1 MSRSVTL
8 KVKNPFKTK
17 SPDKE
22 AKGPKQP
29 DSVKDGADAT
39 GTSPVGH
46 GDSVTLPGD
55 TLLISPKEKK
65 KKRMLSFRLKR
76 KKSKKKDD
84 TGGEEFLFSDELDS
98 FSSNMSY
105 DQMSV
110 STMSSLQTESD
121 WDPHSDSNSMISFN
135 MSQPGSPTSPSKHFK
150 NSEEKKGVLERLSH
164 FFSPK
169 KRKSKG
175 SHTSDPAVNASCPE
189 SPASPLSPHLAPL
202 AQEDGFKTPTPS
214 RKNERP
220 TETDLAGMEHGDTFS
235 QTSSPSVSSG
245 ASSLTAEGDVYFAGS
260 FSSGRSSVREV
271 SVCRVSPTGS
281 ERNSGNVTPTTLD
294 FASTTFPCADS
305 SSEVGFAESVVE
317 EVSKRLQ
324 MNLEEMTV
332 KKADGLSVTPTSLP
346 IPETKDAA
354 PKSPNLKSI
363 SLGTHKTSV
372 IFGEKSHTMTLKGIT
387 LGSQSSTSQL
397 IPTQQEGP
405 RDAESDN
412 SAKSPS
418 LEKDQVPVSPAQLYK
433 AILVEIY
440 LEEEERREE
449 EMNQGGRT
457 TEGEE
462 SFIPLSPPV
471 LAIPVTVFP
480 EDELVTQGDTNSPT
494 PSPSQTL
501 LPISSL
507 PEVSMSSTG
516 DLQATLRQPDE
527 PDPGIDSN
535 KHPFQEKQRWKGACV
550 TRKTVNLPSK
560 PKDVAHEAPVCL
572 KLVNE
577 QVGEDSG
584 TDSASKAKLS
594 EHLQN
599 NNEESR
605 QADVTSFTATD
616 ESADSN
622 TPGHLVQEK
631 TVSEAS
637 DFEDT
642 SATPD
647 MHRVKSHTV
656 GSKIRGNGAKQ
667 ATTSKPGVKV
677 AVESRRATGSETR
690 PLATAV
696 GGKAKNVTTK
706 AKGSTEDIKVATSND
721 IPPLKQQSEGK
732 TGSVITPLK
741 DKSTSGIPKSK
752 IPQRQ
757 ILDNNTTSVSTE
769 KTLISGGTTSTSK
782 LQETVRTANESLK
795 SVVSTTKSVQKPIS
809 EEAKR
814 AKAKSADRENVVEGQ
829 AKNDI
834 DIELTDSVNL
844 VNGLEEYQEENTK
857 IEQPLDGEDLNSKK
871 KDKHTSLISKSRL
884 PVSSPTRKWNNDV
897 SKMSETNK
905 KSTSPQADSDKSKQA
920 QKCLEQQE
928 LGHVERRA
936 SKTPPPSGSPKK
948 GIPSLKPIRHISK
961 ISPNNDNNDTPVVNN
976 QDKEDSKLVEQH
988 LKTPFNSSVPS
999 SPSKLPT
1006 KSQSAHIGKLRHH
1019 QNSPKDNLSSMCTS
1033 KDDNVR
1039 LKCNTET
1046 FAKLAPSTV
1055 AGCSKDCTTDGEEVL
1070 SETIACKSYTSET
1083 KEKVT
1088 AVQGFEEALSSP
1100 KRNISKTII
1109 LNNENKIVKIK
1120 LENKGKPVKEE
1131 AHSTKTSRQVEE
1143 HDVLQ
1148 QLTSESSENVAHFES
1163 DRSAPQ
1169 TPQMSSEN
1177 VKDNC
1182 LSETAQLTNS
1192 TELGSIREKGDLEPQ
1207 SVKSAFGDI
1216 IQRDIVIHSHQD
1228 GVSVD
1233 GSVTLTSKENANV
1246 CPVES
1251 ASKGHTSEIQE
1262 EILTTPSISLD
1273 KINNNM
1279 QDCELFEKQVT
1290 DKVPQ
1295 KNMSPPAHTICG
1307 TKTVAG
1313 EEKSKEEVG
1322 KKSATTIDTDTE
1334 ALSEAPK
1341 NVEYQLDKEPLLQAQ
1356 KSEREAK
1363 ESKSNEKLNESSVM
1377 GSDCIV
1383 ALTTGNEAETPHE
1396 STNVTSDQEY
1406 LLPASETKTVNTL
1419 KKKQI
1424 EALTTGKMNNVRQH
1438 TTKMA
1443 DSKENTENSVKD
1455 KVTCVAGELLQQM
1468 KVTGKEQLE
1477 PKLPLTK
1484 DKGARSKN
1492 QDKHGHVEK
1501 ACQSETKT
1509 TKLTKEESGTTNTLM
1524 KSSQTKSTIGTTIF
1538 EVSNQEDKKPVGKID
1553 EGSKKTDEN
1562 ADQATESITELPQES
1577 PNGDTDAT
1585 QGIKER
1591 QIKSLEEDTLEKT
1604 EYVTADGPE
1613 VTAQD
1618 TKKSTLSTSKT
1629 ESVQSDIKENKQWLK
1644 VEICNQENE
1653 KMMNAK
1659 QNIEQKDGDK
1669 KKQLDCLSDKNEKT
1683 TKEKKTKLT
1692 LDVENNRAAKDLSGS
1707 KQLSKTALCS
1717 ASPVPTSLK
1726 TSTLPQSLPLK
1737 KVSPSSWLDVEHH
1750 GKQKKNRRR
1759 PDASASVDESFKPD
1773 EFEHFI
1779 KSIKAGG
1786 IPFSLPPKK
1795 HSRMKSPS
1803 PPFAMPAIREDHF
1816 EKTLDPEHFQF
1827 GLKKKGK
1834 GLKDISPAMMLQQK
1848 AAKREGRAVE
1858 KTHGPID
1865 STSSQKEEVESLNEI
1880 KDQVQQGEKIDQNNG
1895 ELPEKPKSRL
1905 QRISML
1911 SNLLRSPYTSKRNK
1925 EEVASDLNNTFSSK
1939 QQQNLHLLGKQETVD
1954 STFPE
1959 VESDKMGVTG
1969 RGASAAVGGG
1979 NGAAIESTPS
1989 PSPAPLTPVP
1999 QIKLLD
2005 DGEKNPTDEGEK
2017 EFGQKFTKMP
2027 QTTQNSDRHG
2037 AMDQTQAI
2045 MLPPP
2050 SKNIPETPRRK
2061 KSKTPVVRGFHKRP
2075 GKLFIHE
2082 HEEFGGNMY
2091 ELCCDVEDATGM
2103 KLSTVISVQVIRGC
2117 WLLYENKGFQGRV
2130 IALEEGQTD
2139 QIVNMWAEDGAPM
2152 TMDEKGHRVS
2162 TTPMVI
2168 GSIRLA
2174 VKDYSLPRID
2184 LFTEVNG
2191 LGRMS
2196 PYCDDTVEI
2205 GSYRLP
2211 QATGSIK
2218 VHSGVWL
2225 VYSDPGFG
2233 GFVGVL
2239 EVGEFP
2245 RPESWGFLQPFVG
2258 SVRPLR
2264 IGAIKVEHPK
2274 EVKALVFEKP
2284 NFEGECLEVDG
2295 DLYNLSEEVGKEEP
2309 GTPHKTKKT
2318 TSTVGSLKIL
2328 GGLWVGYQEADFEG
2342 QQYILEEGEYPHCRD
2357 WGGAEDGLLS
2367 LRPICTDFLSP
2378 HIKLFSEPNF
2388 NALGL
2393 SVDLM
2398 GPVVNIEE
2406 IGHGTKTQSINVLSG
2421 AWVAFENPGFSGE
2434 LYILERGL
2442 YTNPE
2447 DWGAQTFKISSI
2459 QPFFND
2465 SLMNSK
2471 FKVKLF
2477 TEPNFQGKLVVLEDS
2492 VTALGEDFVTRSCKV
2507 LAGSWIA
2514 YEGGNFTDNMYLLEE
2529 GEYPDTEFMG
2539 FPSSD
2544 VRVRSMQTTG
2554 RELSLPSILLFSKVG
2569 CRGRRLVLT
2578 KGAVNMHQAG
2588 LGAHIRS
2595 LVVEGGK
2602 WLLYE
2607 GSNYRGRQ
2615 VVLQSGQVVDWCMFS
2630 GWKGVGSLRPLMQ
2643 KQICIRLRNKE
2654 TGCVMSLTGALED
2667 IQLMRVHAVE
2677 DTGGV
2682 EQLWLYRDGQ
2692 LTCKL
2697 AEDCCLET
2705 ASNVVMAGSRLC
2717 VSPERGKDNQLWNI
2731 TSDGLICCHFHP
2743 DLVLE
2748 VKGGLQYDKNQVIL
2762 NTFDEGKPNQRWTPE
2777 IL

>member
-22 AKGPKQP
+22 AKVPKQS
-29 DSVKDGADAT
+29 DSVNDGADAT
-39 GTSPVGH
+39 GTSPAGH

-65 KKRMLSFRLKR
+65 KRRMLSFRLKR

-84 TGGEEFLFSDELDS
+84 TGGEELLFSDELNS
-98 FSSNMSY
+98 FSSDMSY

-121 WDPHSDSNSMISFN
+121 WDPYSDSNSMISFN
-135 MSQPGSPTSPSKHFK
+135 MSQSGSPTSPSKHFK

-175 SHTSDPAVNASCPE
+175 SQTSDPAVNASCPE
-189 SPASPLSPHLAPL
+189 SPTSPFSPHLAPL
-202 AQEDGFKTPTPS
+202 AQEDGLKTPTPS

-245 ASSLTAEGDVYFAGS
+245 ASSLTAEGDVSFVGS
-260 FSSGRSSVREV
+260 FSSGQSSVREV
-271 SVCRVSPTGS
+271 FMCRVSPTGS

-294 FASTTFPCADS
+294 FASTPFPCADS
-305 SSEVGFAESVVE
+305 SSEVGFADSVVE

-324 MNLEEMTV
+324 MNLEELTV
-332 KKADGLSVTPTSLP
+332 KKADGLSVTLTSLP
-346 IPETKDAA
+346 TLETKDAA

-363 SLGTHKTSV
+363 SLGTNKTSV
-372 IFGEKSHTMTLKGIT
+372 IFGEKGPSMTLKGIT

-418 LEKDQVPVSPAQLYK
+418 LEKDQIPISPAQLYK

-440 LEEEERREE
+440 LEEGERKEKE

-462 SFIPLSPPV
+462 IFIPLSPPV

-480 EDELVTQGDTNSPT
+480 EDESVTEEDTNSPT

-507 PEVSMSSTG
+507 PEVSMSTTR
-516 DLQATLRQPDE
+516 DLQATLRPPDE

-535 KHPFQEKQRWKGACV
+535 KHPFQGKQRSKGACF

-560 PKDVAHEAPVCL
+560 PKDVAHEAPVSL
-572 KLVNE
+572 KLNLVVNE
-577 QVGEDSG
+577 HVGEDSG
-584 TDSASKAKLS
+584 TDSATKAKLS

-616 ESADSN
+616 ESLDSN
-622 TPGHLVQEK
+622 TPGHLVQEE

-637 DFEDT
+637 DLDDR
-642 SATPD
+642 PD

-677 AVESRRATGSETR
+677 AVESLRATGSETR

-706 AKGSTEDIKVATSND
+706 AKGSTEDINVAASND
-721 IPPLKQQSEGK
+721 IPPLKQQSNGK

-757 ILDNNTTSVSTE
+757 ISDNNTTSVSTE
-769 KTLISGGTTSTSK
+769 KTLISGGTTSASK
-782 LQETVRTANESLK
+782 LQEIVRTANELLK
-795 SVVSTTKSVQKPIS
+795 SVNSTTKSVQKPIS

-814 AKAKSADRENVVEGQ
+814 ANAKSADRENVVEGQ

-834 DIELTDSVNL
+834 DIELMDSVNL

-857 IEQPLDGEDLNSKK
+857 IEQLLDGEDLNSKK
-871 KDKHTSLISKSRL
+871 KDTHTSLISKSRL
-884 PVSSPTRKWNNDV
+884 PVSSPTRKWNNDI
-897 SKMSETNK
+897 SKMTETNK
-905 KSTSPQADSDKSKQA
+905 KFTSPQADSDKSKRA

-928 LGHVERRA
+928 LGHEERRA

-961 ISPNNDNNDTPVVNN
+961 TPVVTN

-988 LKTPFNSSVPS
+988 LKTPFISSVPL

-1006 KSQSAHIGKLRHH
+1006 RSQSAHIGKLRHH

-1033 KDDNVR
+1033 KDPNVR
-1039 LKCNTET
+1039 LKCYTET
-1046 FAKLAPSTV
+1046 FVKPAPSTV
-1055 AGCSKDCTTDGEEVL
+1055 AGCSKDCTTDGEEVP

-1083 KEKVT
+1083 KKKVT
-1088 AVQGFEEALSSP
+1088 AAQGFEEALSSP
-1100 KRNISKTII
+1100 KRNISKTIV
-1109 LNNENKIVKIK
+1109 LNNENTIVKIK

-1131 AHSTKTSRQVEE
+1131 AHSTKTNRQVEE

-1148 QLTSESSENVAHFES
+1148 QLMSESSENVAHFES

-1207 SVKSAFGDI
+1207 PVKSAFDDI

-1228 GVSVD
+1228 GGSVD

-1246 CPVES
+1246 CSAES
-1251 ASKGHTSEIQE
+1251 ASKGHKSV
-1262 EILTTPSISLD
+1262 ILLD
-1273 KINNNM
+1273 KINNTM
-1279 QDCELFEKQVT
+1279 QDCELFEKT
-1290 DKVPQ
+1290 DKVPK
-1295 KNMSPPAHTICG
+1295 KNISPPAHTLCG

-1313 EEKSKEEVG
+1313 EEKSKEEVC
-1322 KKSATTIDTDTE
+1322 KKSATTMDTDTE

-1341 NVEYQLDKEPLLQAQ
+1341 NVEYQLDKEPLLQAK
-1356 KSEREAK
+1356 KSEREAE

-1383 ALTTGNEAETPHE
+1383 ALTTGNESETPHE
-1396 STNVTSDQEY
+1396 STNLTSDQEY
-1406 LLPASETKTVNTL
+1406 LLPASETKRVNTL

-1424 EALTTGKMNNVRQH
+1424 EALTTVKMNEVRQH

-1455 KVTCVAGELLQQM
+1455 KFTCMAGELLQQM

-1484 DKGARSKN
+1484 DKGARRKN

-1509 TKLTKEESGTTNTLM
+1509 TELTKEESGTMDSLM
-1524 KSSQTKSTIGTTIF
+1524 KSSQTKSTIWTTIF
-1538 EVSNQEDKKPVGKID
+1538 EVSNQEDKKSVGKID
-1553 EGSKKTDEN
+1553 KSSKKTDEN

-1585 QGIKER
+1585 QGIKEL

-1604 EYVTADGPE
+1604 ENVKADGPE

-1618 TKKSTLSTSKT
+1618 TKKTTLSTSKT
-1629 ESVQSDIKENKQWLK
+1629 ESVQSDIKQNKQRLK
-1644 VEICNQENE
+1644 VEICNRENE

-1659 QNIEQKDGDK
+1659 QNIEQKDGDQK
-1669 KKQLDCLSDKNEKT
+1669 KYIDCLSDKNAKT
-1683 TKEKKTKLT
+1683 TKEEKTNLT

-1717 ASPVPTSLK
+1717 ASPAPTSLK
-1726 TSTLPQSLPLK
+1726 TSTPPQSLPL

-1759 PDASASVDESFKPD
+1759 PDASASVDESVQPD

-1779 KSIKAGG
+1779 KSTKAGG

-1816 EKTLDPEHFQF
+1816 EKTLDPEYFQF

-1834 GLKDISPAMMLQQK
+1834 GLKDLSPAMMLQQN
-1848 AAKREGRAVE
+1848 AAKREGLALE

-1880 KDQVQQGEKIDQNNG
+1880 KDQVQQGVKIDQNNG
-1895 ELPEKPKSRL
+1895 EVPEKPKSRL
-1905 QRISML
+1905 QRISIL
-1911 SNLLRSPYTSKRNK
+1911 SGLLRSPYTSKRNK
-1925 EEVASDLNNTFSSK
+1925 EEVASDLNDTFSSK
-1939 QQQNLHLLGKQETVD
+1939 QQQNLHLLGKQETVN

-1969 RGASAAVGGG
+1969 RGASAAVSGGD
-1979 NGAAIESTPS
+1979 GAAIESTPS
-1989 PSPAPLTPVP
+1989 PSPAPLTSVP

-2005 DGEKNPTDEGEK
+2005 DGEKNLKDEGEK
-2017 EFGQKFTKMP
+2017 EFGQKFTKTP
-2027 QTTQNSDRHG
+2027 QTTQNSEGHS
-2037 AMDQTQAI
+2037 AMDQTQANNAV
-2045 MLPPP
+2045 LPPP
-2050 SKNIPETPRRK
+2050 SKIIPETPRQK

-2075 GKLFIHE
+2075 GKLLIHE

-2091 ELCCDVEDATGM
+2091 ELYCDIEDATGM
-2103 KLSTVISVQVIRGC
+2103 KLSHVISVQVIRGC
-2117 WLLYENKGFQGRV
+2117 WLLYEIKGFQGRV

-2139 QIVNMWAEDGAPM
+2139 QILNMWAEDGAPM
-2152 TMDEKGHRVS
+2152 TMDEKGHPVS

-2196 PYCDDTVEI
+2196 SYCDDTVEI

-2211 QATGSIK
+2211 QVTGSIK
-2218 VHSGVWL
+2218 VHSGV
-2225 VYSDPGFG
+2225 DPGFG

-2239 EVGEFP
+2239 NVGEFP
-2245 RPESWGFLQPFVG
+2245 HPESWGFPQPFVG
-2258 SVRPLR
+2258 SLRPLR

-2295 DLYNLSEEVGKEEP
+2295 DLYNLSEEEGKEEP
-2309 GTPHKTKKT
+2309 GTPHETKKT

-2378 HIKLFSEPNF
+2378 HIKLFSEPNL

-2406 IGHGTKTQSINVLSG
+2406 IGHGTKTQSVNVLSG

-2434 LYILERGL
+2434 LHILERGL

-2447 DWGAQTFKISSI
+2447 DWGAQTFKIASI
-2459 QPFFND
+2459 QPVFND

-2477 TEPNFQGKLVVLEDS
+2477 TEPNFQGKLMVLEDS

-2554 RELSLPSILLFSKVG
+2554 HELSLPSILLFSKVG
-2569 CRGRRLVLT
+2569 CRGRRSVLT

-2615 VVLQSGQVVDWCMFS
+2615 VMLQSGQVVDWCMFS
-2630 GWKGVGSLRPLMQ
+2630 GWKGVGSLRPLLQ

-2705 ASNVVMAGSRLC
+2705 AGNVVMAGSRLC

-2762 NTFDEGKPNQRWTPE
+2762 NTFEEGKPNQRWTPE